1 MMAYGLRILNLLV
14 DKYEKSEAYRQQQKQ
29 DRRIMLKLPK
39 EFSAYNMEDLDAK
52 ILFHAEIAQLKAEEL
67 LDFAWVKHETG
78 NIMKEVW
85 LNLDQL
91 EAIYVRLGRTPKLEA
106 VDSVAALIERIH
118 FHYYTWLNVFVK
130 EVKQRIESRKTYT
143 PLLPKDSIQ
152 ARQIIELLT
161 RLDSFNGEPVN
172 ERVLSSQVFKD
183 SKYFQNT
190 LKTRVLR
197 IVRDYCDLLDAGSEE
212 TEGEDLPESSEELL
226 LQMIGIFRNPEVIE
240 FCGPLKGWIGGEEAD
255 FTPFVHGVLVNAE
268 TVKDL
273 RFDSACDTRPVSRV
287 LLIENKANYE
297 HYIRRKQNED
307 EVVIYH
313 GGFYS
318 PVKGMLIRKV
328 YEALK
333 SSNREILVEHWSDI
347 DLGGFRIFNRLK
359 KNIIP
364 SVRPF
369 RMDLA
374 ALEAMRPFWRPISK
388 AYAVKLEQ
396 LLGDASFV
404 EFHEVIRVMLSEKC
418 KVEQESFLVGQG
430 EDF

>member
-52 ILFHAEIAQLKAEEL
+52 ILFHADITQLKEEGL
-67 LDFAWVKHETG
+67 LDFAWVKHEDG

-91 EAIYVRLGRTPKLEA
+91 ESVYARLGRTPKLET
-106 VDSVAALIERIH
+106 VDSVAALIEHAH
-118 FHYYTWLNVFVK
+118 FHYYTWLNVFV
-130 EVKQRIESRKTYT
+130 EGVRQRIESRKTYT
-143 PLLPKDSIQ
+143 PLLPKDPVQ
-152 ARQIIELLT
+152 ASQIIELLA

-172 ERVLSSQVFKD
+172 ERVLSSQLFKD

-197 IVRDYCDLLDAGSEE
+197 IVRDYCDLLDAGTEE

-240 FCGPLKGWIGGEEAD
+240 FCGPLKGWISGTAAD
-255 FTPFVHGVLVNAE
+255 FTPFVHGALVNAE

-273 RFDSACDTRPVSRV
+273 RFDSACVTRPVSRV

-333 SSNREILVEHWSDI
+333 SNDCEILVEHWSDI

-364 SVRPF
+364 EVKPF
-369 RMDLA
+369 RMDLS

-388 AYAVKLEQ
+388 AYAMKLEQ
-396 LLGDASFV
+396 LLDDESFV
-404 EFHEVIRVMLSEKC
+404 EFHEVIRMMLSEKC
-418 KVEQESFLVGQG
+418 KVEQESFLVRQG
-430 EDF
+430 EAF